1 MQFKVKTIFM
11 QQSHKIKQWL
21 SKPENLQLAEQVI
34 KIIQLAEKVIR
45 LIYLFEKVIKIVM
58 KIIHLLL
65 K

>member
-1 MQFKVKTIFM
+1 M

-21 SKPENLQLAEQVI
+21 STPENLQLAEQVI
-34 KIIQLAEKVIR
+34 KIIQLAEQVIR

>member
-1 MQFKVKTIFM
+1 MKSKIKKVFM

-21 SKPENLQLAEQVI
+21 STPENLQLAEQVI
-34 KIIQLAEKVIR
+34 KIIQLAEQVIR